1 MSLKSVVLLF
11 LLVLIFMQT
20 QAQKKYINREIAQ
33 KNYDAYMLMQE
44 KKYEAALD
52 ILDEAIAADPEAF
65 FIYQNRAICRLNLQ
79 DTTGAISDFSM
90 NIKLEP
96 ENTDSKYALGNI
108 YKKQR
113 DSLAAVNLFEQ
124 AIEQADADYSQTKL
138 LYMNKFAGHYYRIHE
153 QYEQALKYYEKVKN
167 YDPENASVF
176 INSAVCHF
184 NLDSMEAF
192 CNDLEQAFVR
202 GGAVN
207 CMALKAYCD
216 GCNHLLESRGGKT
229 DTASLALDTR
239 LRGII
244 PDTVLLKQAANPNPV
259 LIPVRKQVK
268 IYYND
273 YWQICRPENAK
284 YYREG
289 YWEPRANFFEDEF
302 TDFYIDGRKL
312 ATGSFKGTQTD
323 GAYQRFY
330 PNGNIKTTGQF
341 AHGIPVGKWNWYLEN
356 GQPDYQIEF
365 FMGEYKIELQ
375 NKLNPDYAVEDGN
388 GEFTIV
394 LARWNDLLIE
404 FKGKYKDKQRTGNW
418 LYLQNGEKLVS
429 EYYKK
434 GEFKRGYVK
443 SVMGQLDISSPYLD
457 GTFLVPPYLQQVRKM
472 YFASQ
477 EATDFYPF
485 ISIAGY

>member
-52 ILDEAIAADPEAF
+52 ILDEAIAADPDAF

-79 DTTGAISDFSM
+79 DTAGAVSDFSM

-113 DSLAAVNLFEQ
+113 DSIKAVNYFEQ
-124 AIEQADADYSQTKL
+124 AIAQADAEYSQTKL
-138 LYMNKFAGHYYRIHE
+138 LYMNNFVGHYYRLQE
-153 QYEQALKYYEKVKN
+153 KYDSALPYYESVQN

-176 INSAVCHF
+176 INLAVCHF
-184 NLDSMEAF
+184 QLDSMEAF
-192 CNDLEQAFVR
+192 CHDLEQAFIR

-207 CMALKAYCD
+207 CMALKAYCE
-216 GCNHLLESRGGKT
+216 GCNHLLEARGGNT

-244 PDTVLLKQAANPNPV
+244 PDTVLLKQVVNPNPV
-259 LIPVRKQVK
+259 MLTSRKQVK
-268 IYYND
+268 IYYNN
-273 YWQICRPENAK
+273 YWQMCLPKNAA

-289 YWEPRANFFEDEF
+289 YWNARANFFEGEF
-302 TDFYIDGRKL
+302 TDYYIDGRKL
-312 ATGSFKGTQTD
+312 AAGNFKGTQTD
-323 GAYQRFY
+323 SNYQSYY
-330 PNGNIKTTGQF
+330 PGGNVKATGQF
-341 AHGIPVGKWNWYLEN
+341 AQGLPVGKWNWYLEN

-375 NKLNPDYAVEDGN
+375 NKQNPNYAVEDGN

-394 LARWNDLLIE
+394 LANWNDLVIALR
-404 FKGKYKDKQRTGNW
+404 GKYKDHKKTGNW

-477 EATDFYPF
+477 EAAEYYPF
-485 ISIAGY
+485 ISIAEF